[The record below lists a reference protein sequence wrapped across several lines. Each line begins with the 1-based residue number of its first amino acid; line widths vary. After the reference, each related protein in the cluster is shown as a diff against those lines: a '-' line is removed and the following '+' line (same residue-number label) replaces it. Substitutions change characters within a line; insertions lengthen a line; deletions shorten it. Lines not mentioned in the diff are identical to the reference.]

1 MEEERKVAG
10 IYIRVSTE
18 DQAREGFSLGEQEE
32 KLKQLCDYKGY
43 EVYKVYCDAG
53 ISAKDME
60 HRPKFQEMLKDMKD
74 GKINYIVAYKLDRV
88 TRSVRDLEELIS
100 QLEKYNTYLV
110 CDRDDVN
117 TSTANGRF
125 FVRMLTVLSQLEIE
139 IVSERT
145 KFGLNGAIK
154 SGHLPGQLALGFKKD
169 GNKKT
174 IIDPATA
181 PIVKR
186 VFDLYLQGKTF
197 LQISNIFNEE
207 KVLNKNW
214 KDTHIERII
223 NNRLYMGD
231 YEMYK
236 RLKEWKNVEPVI
248 YMNVVE
254 PIIPRYI
261 WEECQAQK
269 IINQRTYTR
278 DRVYTFFQKLKCPK
292 CGMIMKCKGSGGK
305 RKKYVYYNCEDCHE
319 NIRETYVE
327 EEFEKIVGQLLRFD
341 NEYNELF
348 LPLFAD
354 KETIVDKS
362 DLERE
367 IINLTKQKERI
378 KKAYMSEVVE
388 LDDFK
393 EDLKVINDKLDILTK
408 QLEKENDLKN
418 RNRFTPEKVM
428 ADRDIQRIF
437 MQNGKDVSMFLTQW
451 QTMTKEDKQEF
462 IARYIESLTFEKDD
476 RYPNGIH
483 LIDIKLK
490 SLFTEKVSRL
500 SELGLS
506 QVPVEFISNGKSVIL
521 NVSYPLKESQVKD
534 YMKEFKDI
542 KGVKL
547 HIHPTFNYSFED
559 MPNEIVFD
567 LDKNDKVLKLIPI
580 IKDIDNPENISNK
593 FKLGII
599 TSTIETIKSNHDSD
613 HN

>member
-154 SGHLPGQLALGFKKD
+154 SGHLPGQVALGFKKD
-169 GNKKT
+169 GNRKT

-248 YMNVVE
+248 YMNVVD

-292 CGMIMKCKGSGGK
+292 CGKIMKCKGSGGK

-319 NIRETYVE
+319 NIRESYVE

-341 NEYNELF
+341 NEYNKLF

-354 KETIVDKS
+354 KEKSVDKS
-362 DLERE
+362 DIERE

-388 LDDFK
+388 LVDFK
-393 EDLKVINDKLDILTK
+393 EDLKVINEKLDILTK
-408 QLEKENDLKN
+408 QLEKEQELKN

-428 ADRDIQRIF
+428 ADRDLQRIF
-437 MQNGKDVSMFLTQW
+437 MQNGNDVSLFLTEW

-490 SLFTEKVSRL
+490 SLFTEKVSHL

-506 QVPVEFISNGKSVIL
+506 QVPVEFISNDKSVML

-542 KGVKL
+542 DGVKL
-547 HIHPTFNYSFED
+547 HIHPTFEFSLED
-559 MPNEIVFD
+559 MPDEIFFD
-567 LDKNDKVLKLIPI
+567 LEKDEKFLKIIPI
-580 IKDIDNPENISNK
+580 IKDIDNPENLSNK
-593 FKLGII
+593 FKLGIV
-599 TSTIETIKSNHDSD
+599 TSFVKTTKEVSKE
-613 HN
+613 

>member
-1 MEEERKVAG
+1 MDNERKVAG
-10 IYIRVSTE
+10 VYIRVSTE

-32 KLKQLCDYKGY
+32 KLLQLCKFKELD
-43 EVYKVYCDAG
+43 VYKVYKDAG

-60 HRPKFQEMLKDMKD
+60 HRPQFQEMLKDMKE
-74 GKINYIVAYKLDRV
+74 GKLNYIVAYKLDRI

-100 QLEKYNTYLV
+100 VLEQYNCFLL

-154 SGHLPGQLALGFKKD
+154 SGHLPGQVALGFRKD
-169 GNKKT
+169 GNRKT

-197 LQISNIFNEE
+197 LQISNMFNEE

-292 CGMIMKCKGSGGK
+292 CGKIMKCKGSGGK

-319 NIRETYVE
+319 NIRESYVE

-354 KETIVDKS
+354 KEKSVDKS
-362 DLERE
+362 DIERE

-393 EDLKVINDKLDILTK
+393 EDLKVINEKLDILTK
-408 QLEKENDLKN
+408 QLEKEKDLKN

-462 IARYIESLTFEKDD
+462 IARYIESLIFEKDD

-483 LIDIKLK
+483 LVDIKLK

-506 QVPVEFISNGKSVIL
+506 QVPVEFISNDKSVLL
-521 NVSYPLKESQVKD
+521 NVSYPLKESQVKE
-534 YMKEFKDI
+534 YMKEFENVD
-542 KGVKL
+542 GVQL
-547 HIHPTFNYSFED
+547 HI
-559 MPNEIVFD
+559 
-567 LDKNDKVLKLIPI
+567 L
-580 IKDIDNPENISNK
+580 
-593 FKLGII
+593 
-599 TSTIETIKSNHDSD
+599 
-613 HN
+613 